1 MPSELEEAA
10 LRFRSQLLRQERAA
24 ASEMVQ
30 GYAAAWQR
38 TRARL
43 AELQEQIDAA
53 RRDGLIPGP
62 FTPRQP
68 GGPVIEQA
76 PGTFSLSWLY
86 ERDRLTTLLR
96 HIEAELRQFGALAG
110 ELTEAGQ
117 MQAVRAA
124 QTNAEALVN
133 TALRGAQG
141 PEVVGMFNRLSREAV
156 QDLVG
161 FASDGSPLRE
171 LFEALGPR
179 VSRGVQDALVT
190 AVATGIGPRE
200 TTRLVRREFG
210 MGLARALTIARTEQ
224 IRAYRE
230 ASRRSYAENADLL
243 DGWVWLSARDSRT
256 CVSCWAMHG
265 SRHPVTETLDDHPN
279 GRCTMVPIVKGH
291 DPNIATGEDLFM
303 ELPPAQQQKIMG
315 KAAHLAYQGGAVR
328 LSDFAGQRDDPRWGT
343 MRYAK
348 SLREVVG
355 RQEAD
360 RWIGQVQQRARW
372 QPITDKIG
380 KLTDR
385 KAVLPLGQL
394 PTQPYRAMREQWPTS
409 VTPSVVLTGE
419 RRAHYLKS
427 HPEMRSLESEL
438 LAALFDPN
446 EIHLNKQD
454 PQISIWYRRLNT
466 GQYLRVVVW
475 VSDTQG
481 LQNSVHSFR
490 LADEKEVNRGRKR
503 KRLLWKK

>member
-1 MPSELEEAA
+1 MPSQLEEAA

-24 ASEMVQ
+24 ASEMVRA
-30 GYAAAWQR
+30 YAAVWQR
-38 TRARL
+38 TRTRL
-43 AELQEQIDAA
+43 AELQEQIDAV

-68 GGPVIEQA
+68 GGPVIEQT

-96 HIEAELRQFGALAG
+96 QIEAELRQFGALAG

-117 MQAVRAA
+117 LQAVRAA
-124 QTNAEALVN
+124 QENTVELVR
-133 TALRGAQG
+133 RGAQAARQ
-141 PEVVGMFNRLSREAV
+141 PELVGMFNRLSREAV

-171 LFEALGPR
+171 LFDALGPR

-200 TTRLVRREFG
+200 TARLVRQQFG

-230 ASRRSYAENADLL
+230 ASRRSYADNADLL
-243 DGWVWLSARDSRT
+243 DGWIWLSAHDNRS
-256 CVSCWAMHG
+256 CASCWAMHG

-279 GRCTMVPIVKGH
+279 GRCTMVPVVKGH
-291 DPNIATGEDLFM
+291 DPGIRTGEELFR
-303 ELPPAQQQKIMG
+303 ELPPAQQEKILG
-315 KAAHLAYQGGAVR
+315 KAAHLAYQAGAVR
-328 LSDFAGQRDDPRWGT
+328 LSEFAGQRDDPRWGT

-360 RWIGQVQQRARW
+360 RWVRLSLQQKAGNDARAFVL
-372 QPITDKIG
+372 QELG
-380 KLTDR
+380 KLNVETVVPKLLEQQALPKLQYHFEAHGSDMGANTVKEYQERFDAAIR
-385 KAVLPLGQL
+385 K
-394 PTQPYRAMREQWPTS
+394 PY
-409 VTPSVVLTGE
+409 
-419 RRAHYLKS
+419 
-427 HPEMRSLESEL
+427 
-438 LAALFDPN
+438 N
-446 EIHLNKQD
+446 EIFVTRQSKSRPVLM
-454 PQISIWYRRLNT
+454 W
-466 GQYLRVVVW
+466 RVV
-475 VSDTQG
+475 DRTTQQVIQFSQKTG
-481 LQNSVHSFR
+481 KVHSFYWVDDWEKFVTVARPVRVR
-490 LADEKEVNRGRKR
+490 LVDGV
-503 KRLLWKK
+503 WKVEL